1 MQLRDHPLMSYRG
14 LPNWPPVWTNSYD
27 RVVKRVKGE
36 IGRLKHVILHPQ
48 MPTRCF
54 LVIEHKD
61 EAYTGCL
68 LFDDLAFCQQ
78 IAARLDF
85 YRGRSIKEIGD
96 LDLELTL

>member
-1 MQLRDHPLMSYRG
+1 
-14 LPNWPPVWTNSYD
+14 
-27 RVVKRVKGE
+27 
-36 IGRLKHVILHPQ
+36 

-85 YRGRSIKEIGD
+85 YRGCSIKEIGD